1 MCQISKAPCKKSEIQ
16 ELAKA
21 KTLCSHNDHTG
32 EKGNNMNKKPID
44 KEKKSNIKCEHC
56 EYWTGLLW
64 DEARCKLNSQPKQY
78 YQRCKNFSW
87 KETLLYK

>member
-1 MCQISKAPCKKSEIQ
+1 
-16 ELAKA
+16 
-21 KTLCSHNDHTG
+21 
-32 EKGNNMNKKPID
+32 MNKKPID
-44 KEKKSNIKCEHC
+44 KEKRSNIKCEHC

-64 DEARCKLNSQPKQY
+64 DEARCKLNKQPKQY